1 MNPRLGEI
9 APSLIRALHARKR
22 PGDVDFS
29 LGEPTLRPDP
39 APFEAA
45 LAWVRENGCPY
56 TPNAGTSELREL
68 VAAYHGFP
76 GMEGA
81 ASVCITI
88 GSEEAI
94 YLAIK
99 TLLDPAADEALVVE
113 PAYLAYP
120 KLCALEGIRSRA
132 VALDGADGF
141 RPSAAAVL
149 GALRP
154 ETRLV
159 VLASPCNPTGRIWPE
174 EDLRA
179 LAEGL
184 SARPGPPVW
193 VLSDEVYRELYYT
206 PGPPVSIATLYPH
219 TLVAGSLSKSNA
231 LTGLRLG
238 WLIGPPEVIA
248 QAIKI
253 HALVNTA
260 ASTFADRVAVSL
272 FRDPASLAA
281 HRPLYAEHRKVLLD
295 LLRRHDMEHV
305 EPEGA
310 FYCMVRLP
318 EAISTDS
325 LAAAEALLEQKRV
338 IAVPGIA
345 FGPASEGWLRLSW
358 VASADDLARGIER
371 MGEFFSEAERP
382 SPPGP
387 LSHKWA
393 MG

>member
-1 MNPRLGEI
+1 VNPRLAEL
-9 APSLIRALHARKR
+9 APSLIRVLHARKR

-29 LGEPTLRPDP
+29 LGEPTLRPDA
-39 APFEAA
+39 APFEQA

-56 TPNAGTSELREL
+56 TPNAGTLELREL

-76 GMEGA
+76 AMGGA
-81 ASVCITI
+81 ESVCITV

-99 TLLDPAADEALVVE
+99 TLLDPAVDEALVVE

-120 KLCALEGIRSRA
+120 KLCTLEGVRSRA
-132 VALDGADGF
+132 VALGAADGF
-141 RPSAAAVL
+141 RPSATAVL
-149 GALRP
+149 DALRP

-174 EDLRA
+174 AELRA
-179 LAEGL
+179 LADGL
-184 SARPGPPVW
+184 SARRGPPVW

-206 PGPPVSIATLYPH
+206 PRPPVSMAALYPH

-238 WLIGPPEVIA
+238 WLIGPPPVIT
-248 QAIKI
+248 QAVKV

-260 ASTFADRVAVSL
+260 ASTFADRVAVAL
-272 FRDPASLAA
+272 LRDPASLAA
-281 HRPLYAEHRKVLLD
+281 HRPLYAAHRQVLLA
-295 LLRRHDMEHV
+295 LLRRHAIDRV

-318 EAISTDS
+318 QRLAADS

-345 FGPASEGWLRLSW
+345 FGPAAEGWLRLSW
-358 VASADDLARGIER
+358 VASAEDLERGIAG
-371 MGEFFSEAERP
+371 MAEFF
-382 SPPGP
+382 G
-387 LSHKWA
+387 
-393 MG
+393 